1 MHLVGPL
8 LAVSRSRSALATKP
22 EYFIPMTRFLIA
34 DKHDRAKPG
43 RAGRFTMVA
52 SATMLL
58 GACSGLLEVN
68 NPNNVVEDALNNAGA
83 ATAIANGAGATVT
96 RAYSAI
102 LSPYGAVTDEL
113 TYVGSRDAYGYADQG
128 EVSDPFNEFSDA
140 AWNEMT
146 EARWTSATAVA
157 RLKQFNKD
165 GVLADK
171 NDLARAL
178 LYEAIIFTGIGEMF
192 DDFVIASHKTEAGPP
207 IGEGNMAI
215 VFDSAIAQATEGL
228 AVSGLNADNNRR
240 LLAIRAR
247 AKHSKAIWAKLNGS
261 GGAPASTPVAS
272 PLVNDAGADADAAAA
287 LAAMGANAD
296 YKFKLTPLSQTLGF
310 PVVGNDL
317 NNRLELRAGDSQAGT
332 PSSLCRDETCDAW
345 VVPGSGGNTVRSTKL
360 VDPVTNAIDPVFQA
374 NITECCQKGAQN
386 GQGDLVPMTIISARE
401 MLLIRAEHAL
411 ASGNT
416 AGFTTFI
423 NQIRAFN
430 NLTPYAG
437 TPAPQAMLIHMR
449 FVNLFN
455 QGKRLMDM
463 HRFGIKAR
471 KWVPAAE
478 AYAKACFFPIMNIER
493 STHPDDFVKPLCRP

>member
-1 MHLVGPL
+1 
-8 LAVSRSRSALATKP
+8 
-22 EYFIPMTRFLIA
+22 MTRFLIA
-34 DKHDRAKPG
+34 EMHDRAMPG
-43 RAGRFTMVA
+43 RAGRLIMA
-52 SATMLL
+52 LSATTLL
-58 GACSGLLEVN
+58 AGCSSLLDVT
-68 NPNNVVEDALNNAGA
+68 NPNNVVEDALNNPGA

-96 RAYSAI
+96 RALSAI

-140 AWNEMT
+140 AWNDMT

-157 RLKQFNKD
+157 RLKQFNTD
-165 GVLADK
+165 GVLPNKD
-171 NDLARAL
+171 DLARAL
-178 LYEAIIFTGIGEMF
+178 LYEAIIFTAIGEMF
-192 DDFVIASHKTEAGPP
+192 DDFVIDANKTVAGPP

-215 VFDSAIAQATEGL
+215 VFDSAITQATEGL
-228 AVSGLNADNNRR
+228 AVAGVSADNKRR

-261 GGAPASTPVAS
+261 GGAPASTPVTS
-272 PLVNDAGADADAAAA
+272 PLVSDAGADADAAAA
-287 LAAMGANAD
+287 LAEMGANAD

-317 NNRLELRAGDSQAGT
+317 NNRLELRAGDFQAGAKPADCT
-332 PSSLCRDETCDAW
+332 SATCDAW
-345 VVPGSGGNTVRSTKL
+345 VDPNGAGNAIDSTTLK
-360 VDPVTNAIDPVFQA
+360 DPVTGAIDPVFRA
-374 NITECCQKGAQN
+374 NITECCVKGAQN
-386 GQGDLVPMTIISARE
+386 GQGDLVAMTIISARE

-416 AGFTTFI
+416 SGFTSFI
-423 NQIRAFN
+423 NQIRDFDTG
-430 NLTPYAG
+430 LTPYAG
-437 TPAPQAMLIHMR
+437 TPAPQEMLIHSR

-471 KWVPAAE
+471 KWVPEAE
-478 AYAKACFFPIMNIER
+478 AYARACFFPIMNIER
-493 STHPDDFVKPLCRP
+493 STHPDDFVQPLCRS

>member
-1 MHLVGPL
+1 MTRILIASRRAAAVAAAAL
-8 LAVSRSRSALATKP
+8 LA
-22 EYFIPMTRFLIA
+22 
-34 DKHDRAKPG
+34 G
-43 RAGRFTMVA
+43 
-52 SATMLL
+52 
-58 GACSGLLEVN
+58 CSGLLDVK
-68 NPNNVVEDALNNAGA
+68 NPNNVVEDALGNPGA

-96 RAYSAI
+96 RAYAAI

-140 AWNEMT
+140 SWNEMT
-146 EARWTSATAVA
+146 EARWTSANAVA
-157 RLKQFNKD
+157 RLKAFNQEGTLSTKD
-165 GVLADK
+165 
-171 NDLARAL
+171 DLARAL
-178 LYEAIIFTGIGEMF
+178 LYQSIIFTAIGEMF
-192 DDFVIASHKTEAGPP
+192 DDFVIDASKTVAGPP
-207 IGEGNMAI
+207 IGEGNMSI
-215 VFDSAIAQATEGL
+215 VFDSAITQATEGL
-228 AVSGLNADNNRR
+228 AVVGVSTDNRRR
-240 LLAIRAR
+240 LLAMRAR

-261 GGAPASTPVAS
+261 GGAPAATPVAN

-287 LAAMGANAD
+287 LEAMGAGSD

-317 NNRLELRAGDSQAGT
+317 NNRLELRAGDSQAGS
-332 PSSLCRDETCDAW
+332 PSSLCRDATCDSW
-345 VVPGSGGNTVRSTKL
+345 VVPGSGGNTVASTKL
-360 VDPVTNAIDPVFQA
+360 VDPVTNAIDPVFRA

-386 GQGDLVPMTIISARE
+386 GQGDLVPVTIISARE
-401 MLLIRAEHAL
+401 MLLIRAEYAL
-411 ASGNT
+411 ANGNT
-416 AGFTTFI
+416 AGFTNFI

-430 NLTPYAG
+430 SLTPYAG
-437 TPAPQAMLIHMR
+437 TPSAQQMLIHTR

-471 KWVPAAE
+471 KWVSASE